1 MNSKDYLQGKIDM
14 YENTL
19 AYLNKGVYNDS
30 VNNLLLVMEHHSEL
44 ADIVQKKIENA
55 RAQLNY
61 INKRTSFQ
69 QVAYWF
75 LHDNSRVNIIKRM
88 GYFDENKSLTDNC
101 VDFLNTMQEAGR
113 IHEVWDNLSEEV
125 KRKALRND

>member
-1 MNSKDYLQGKIDM
+1 MADKDYIQGKIDM

-19 AYLNKGVYNDS
+19 AYLDKGVYNDNA
-30 VNNLLLVMEHHSEL
+30 NNLLLVMEYHGEL

-55 RAQLNY
+55 RTQLNY

-88 GYFDENKSLTDNC
+88 GNFDGNKSLTDNC
-101 VDFLNTMQEAGR
+101 VDFLNAMQEAGR